1 MEEVVLDD
9 KAYAKEHKK
18 EFFKDV
24 IQDKIARLDQKE
36 AIFMAGTPGAGKTEV
51 ATSLLELS
59 EDICRIDA
67 DVFRA
72 KFPGYNGRNS
82 SDFQRGASWLVDYS
96 LDTILKN
103 GYSFL
108 LDGTFAI
115 GRAKQNIERCLSR
128 DYDVTIYFI
137 FQDPLVAWNYTK
149 IREKVEGRFVP
160 KDRFINAYFKSRENV
175 REVLKHYGES
185 VSVHVILKDYK
196 NEIATIVPDISDID
210 LILPES
216 FTRADLEGK
225 LYD

>member
-1 MEEVVLDD
+1 MQG
-9 KAYAKEHKK
+9 KSKTT
-18 EFFKDV
+18 
-24 IQDKIARLDQKE
+24 DQKE

-51 ATSLLELS
+51 AISLLELS

-67 DVFRA
+67 DIFRA
-72 KFPGYNGRNS
+72 KFPGYTGSNS
-82 SDFQRGASWLVDYS
+82 SDFQSGSSWLVDYS
-96 LDTILKN
+96 LDMILKN

-137 FQDPLVAWNYTK
+137 FQDPLIVWDYTK

-160 KDRFINAYFKSRENV
+160 KDRFINAYFRSRDNV
-175 REVLKHYGES
+175 REVIKQYDES
-185 VSVHVILKDYK
+185 ISVHVILKDY
-196 NEIATIVPDISDID
+196 NNGIATIVPDISDID
-210 LILPES
+210 LILPEL
-216 FTRADLEGK
+216 FTAEELEEK